1 MNHLP
6 ELINKSS
13 GIKQQLRSKIDF
25 QVNKTG
31 DAIYFLVS
39 GSTNVMQCQIANA
52 VIRLKYEDGKTDSLE
67 LIPPVNYWNLSLI
80 TAGATAA
87 GQDSRSDY
95 TSKTDRFCL
104 PEKLPQRVQL
114 GENCRAMLLNL
125 RLREGV
131 LLKSV
136 TLETLSQ
143 EVVVGLM
150 GITLM
155 K

>member
-1 MNHLP
+1 MP
-6 ELINKSS
+6 
-13 GIKQQLRSKIDF
+13 D
-25 QVNKTG
+25 
-31 DAIYFLVS
+31 
-39 GSTNVMQCQIANA
+39 ANA